1 MRLLLGTSL
10 ITLITAAS
18 PSIAQDISEDRSA
31 VEKTMNGFIEARNA
45 RDAERT
51 ASFFADDY
59 DQGNLAIGE
68 VQIKSGTERY
78 QAYERAFREGRMRN
92 RMAFESNNYRLLS
105 GDVAI
110 LDATLSFLNPDG
122 EEELVNYATF
132 IFVKRDGSWLIGAVR
147 LSPRTPG

>member
-1 MRLLLGTSL
+1 MWMILGPSL
-10 ITLITAAS
+10 IALIAVAS
-18 PSIAQDISEDRSA
+18 PSLAQDISEDRTA
-31 VEKTMNGFIEARNA
+31 VEKTLNGFVEARNA

-51 ASFFADDY
+51 AAFFADDY

-68 VQIKSGTERY
+68 VQIKSGKERY

-92 RMAFESNNYRLLS
+92 RMASETQNFRLLTAE
-105 GDVAI
+105 VAI

-132 IFVKRDGSWLIGAVR
+132 LFVKRDGDWLIGAVR
-147 LSPRTPG
+147 LSPRAPG